1 MTLIANRFIRENV
14 DKKTVFSNNTGSV
27 FSKWMG
33 TGEDRRYAVY
43 SYNDSWPMY
52 IWVPHL
58 GTWFGVTE
66 KISVTTSKHTTI
78 ARPSG
83 VAVTPIGRNKAI
95 VLAQL
100 GALTMVTREIERAAA

>member
-1 MTLIANRFIRENV
+1 MTLIANRYIRENV

-27 FSKWMG
+27 FSRWMG
-33 TGEDRRYAVY
+33 TGEDRRYVVY
-43 SYNDSWPMY
+43 SYNDGWPMY

-58 GTWFGVTE
+58 GTWFGVAE
-66 KISVTTSKHTTI
+66 KISVTTSKHTNL

-83 VAVTPIGRNKAI
+83 VTVTPISRHKAI

-100 GALTMVTREIERAAA
+100 GTLEMVTREIARAAA